1 LDSNSQAANA
11 LNNSSAFKKKT
22 HIITVLFTKITKTF
36 GWFPIDAHVESKAA
50 GAGLTWLDPMF
61 RSGLGCQS
69 RKKNNRTFTINK
81 MDG

>member
-1 LDSNSQAANA
+1 M
-11 LNNSSAFKKKT
+11 
-22 HIITVLFTKITKTF
+22 ITVLFTKITKTF

-69 RKKNNRTFTINK
+69 RKKKQQDIYNKQNGWLITKTIVR
-81 MDG
+81 